1 MGSSKKPATGP
12 FHEVTQYS
20 SATVHSA
27 GHIVIVVA
35 VFIIIIIIIIII
47 NHLYAFNQHTN

>member
-12 FHEVTQYS
+12 FHEVPQYS

-35 VFIIIIIIIIII
+35 VFIIIIIIIII